1 MHHCPHELLTLIH
14 HTIQSDKLQCLLTWI
29 LCFTKHSL
37 FCRQMVRVL
46 QIEIVFQQSEWVAD
60 FTLAMRKLVPF
71 KISLLQTFFVEATAI
86 LQAVFYV
93 LQRTTKREGNREPA
107 NKIYAATSKLPH
119 LYFSREKDLQ
129 VLGCQPFY
137 QRISAIFFPYSI
149 EKYSKREVGG
159 MLQAQMETAFPLN
172 VHTRKLGDISK
183 NGLISQTSLKYIRL
197 KFYGLVL

>member
-60 FTLAMRKLVPF
+60 FTLAMRKLLPF

-119 LYFSREKDLQ
+119 LYFSREKTFRFWD
-129 VLGCQPFY
+129 VSPFIKEY
-137 QRISAIFFPYSI
+137 LRFFF
-149 EKYSKREVGG
+149 
-159 MLQAQMETAFPLN
+159 LTAL
-172 VHTRKLGDISK
+172 K
-183 NGLISQTSLKYIRL
+183 NILKGRLEECFRL
-197 KFYGLVL
+197 KWKLRFH

>member
-37 FCRQMVRVL
+37 FCRQMVSVL

-60 FTLAMRKLVPF
+60 FTLAMRKLLPF

-93 LQRTTKREGNREPA
+93 LQRTTKKRKVIA
-107 NKIYAATSKLPH
+107 NPLIKSMQPHQSSLIFTSP
-119 LYFSREKDLQ
+119 EKKTFRFWD
-129 VLGCQPFY
+129 VSPFIKEY
-137 QRISAIFFPYSI
+137 LRFFF
-149 EKYSKREVGG
+149 
-159 MLQAQMETAFPLN
+159 LTAL
-172 VHTRKLGDISK
+172 K
-183 NGLISQTSLKYIRL
+183 NIL
-197 KFYGLVL
+197 